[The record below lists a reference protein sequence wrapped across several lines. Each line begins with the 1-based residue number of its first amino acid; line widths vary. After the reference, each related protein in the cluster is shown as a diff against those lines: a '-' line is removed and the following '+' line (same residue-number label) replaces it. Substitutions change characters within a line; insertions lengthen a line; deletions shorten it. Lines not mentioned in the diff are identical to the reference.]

1 MLNCVLCVLVPGFL
15 FVIATV
21 HACQGDSCAYLD
33 YGFGSFRAPGGWME
47 GVLEGLAPA
56 GD

>member
-1 MLNCVLCVLVPGFL
+1 VLVPGFL

-47 GVLEGLAPA
+47 RVLEGLGTA